1 MKISQGSMD
10 KEGVQIFF
18 SNPNNHLNP

>member
-1 MKISQGSMD
+1 MKILQGSMD